1 MLMLMRC
8 FVTGVA
14 ELQLPYLTAG
24 TPGLILVKYVIYLLL
39 SLLHSTANIAN
50 NVSYCH
56 LSHSF
61 FLIIVNLCQ

>member
-1 MLMLMRC
+1 MLMLMHC

-14 ELQLPYLTAG
+14 ELQLPDLTAK
-24 TPGLILVKYVIYLLL
+24 TPGLISVKYVICLLL